1 MLTNVFCCLQ
11 MLSILV
17 CVYHV
22 QTLSIEGLNSNNNK
36 LEKKIIYLNE
46 HSTQTIRLN
55 SVLSS
60 VEETASKKQPIFW
73 MFKRIYS
80 IPKYPDSSAS
90 SIESDIEV
98 AQTETMISVDLDVE
112 SNLKNKYSMHGANV
126 SNKNLPELKYDLV
139 IHNLTYAD
147 SGLYIC
153 NQWNLKTIYYQL
165 IVASP
170 VQEPRITIES
180 TGKSDLIHES
190 SNVTIKCLTKQ
201 AYPYPSIKWLM
212 DNKEM

>member
-1 MLTNVFCCLQ
+1 

-17 CVYHV
+17 CVYRV
-22 QTLSIEGLNSNNNK
+22 QALSMEGLNNNNNNK

-60 VEETASKKQPIFW
+60 GEETASKKQPIFW

-80 IPKYPDSSAS
+80 IPKYSVSSAS

-98 AQTETMISVDLDVE
+98 SQTETMISVDLDVE

-126 SNKNLPELKYDLV
+126 TNKHLPELKYDLV
-139 IHNLTYAD
+139 IHNLTYSD

-165 IVASP
+165 IVTSP

-180 TGKSDLIHES
+180 TSKSDLINES

-212 DNKEM
+212 DSNEM